1 MPKKTKILAIDY
13 QHIQDCN
20 SSRFQEAMAIYNE
33 AFPSS
38 ERQSMVTVIE
48 RVKSGQSQL
57 FVGIVKEQ
65 VDAMALLWGFKKSP
79 FVLLD
84 YLAIKNNYRGLEFG
98 TQFFQFLVQMTIKN
112 KQFLLL
118 EAEHF
123 QFGSNKE
130 QRKKRIQF
138 YIRNGAY
145 LLSNVTYILPSLDG
159 TASTEMVLMIAP
171 KPPREI
177 VEKESIKNL
186 IQRLY
191 LEIYEKE
198 PNDSVLIS
206 LLDKIPEQI
215 ILTNTPLL

>member
-1 MPKKTKILAIDY
+1 MKLVF
-13 QHIQDCN
+13 QQIQEVQN
-20 SSRFQEAMAIYNE
+20 PYFGEAMAIYNE

-38 ERQSMVTVIE
+38 ERQSIITVVE
-48 RVKSGQSQL
+48 RVKSGQSKL
-57 FVGIVKEQ
+57 FVGVVKER
-65 VDAMALLWGFKKSP
+65 VVAMALLWNFKNSP

-84 YLAIKNNYRGLEFG
+84 YLAIKNNCRGLEFG

-118 EAEHF
+118 EAEYF

-138 YIRNGAY
+138 YLRNGAY

-215 ILTNTPLL
+215 ELTNTPLL

>member
-1 MPKKTKILAIDY
+1 
-13 QHIQDCN
+13 
-20 SSRFQEAMAIYNE
+20 MAIYNE

-38 ERQSMVTVIE
+38 ERQSIITVVE
-48 RVKSGQSQL
+48 RVKSGQSKL
-57 FVGIVKEQ
+57 FVGVVKER
-65 VDAMALLWGFKKSP
+65 VVAMALLWNFKNSP

-84 YLAIKNNYRGLEFG
+84 YLAIKNNCRGLEFG

-145 LLSNVTYILPSLDG
+145 LLSNITYILPSLDG

-177 VEKESIKNL
+177 LEKESIKDL

-198 PNDSVLIS
+198 SNDPVLIS

-215 ILTNTPLL
+215 ELTNTPLP

>member
-1 MPKKTKILAIDY
+1 MKLVF
-13 QHIQDCN
+13 QQIQEVQN
-20 SSRFQEAMAIYNE
+20 LYFGEAMAIYNE

-38 ERQSMVTVIE
+38 ERQSIITVVE
-48 RVKSGQSQL
+48 RVKRGQSKL
-57 FVGIVKEQ
+57 FVGVVKER
-65 VDAMALLWGFKKSP
+65 VVAMALLWNFKNSP

-84 YLAIKNNYRGLEFG
+84 YLAIKNNCRGLEFG

-138 YIRNGAY
+138 YLRNGAY

-215 ILTNTPLL
+215 ELTNTPLL

>member
-65 VDAMALLWGFKKSP
+65 VVAMALLWDFKNSP

-84 YLAIKNNYRGLEFG
+84 YLAVKNNCRGLEFG
-98 TQFFQFLVQMTIKN
+98 TQFFQFLAQMTIKN

-123 QFGSNKE
+123 QFGSNKSSA
-130 QRKKRIQF
+130 KKEFSFIYVTVLIYCLMLLIF
-138 YIRNGAY
+138 Y
-145 LLSNVTYILPSLDG
+145 LLW
-159 TASTEMVLMIAP
+159 MVLHLQ
-171 KPPREI
+171 KW
-177 VEKESIKNL
+177 
-186 IQRLY
+186 Y
-191 LEIYEKE
+191 
-198 PNDSVLIS
+198 
-206 LLDKIPEQI
+206 
-215 ILTNTPLL
+215 